1 MAAMELVEDPESR
14 APDKERA
21 ARVVANALQS
31 GLLLLTA
38 GQHGNVIRTL
48 MPLPIT
54 DDELEE
60 GLSILARAVSE
71 TASRP
76 LPVPPTR

>member
-1 MAAMELVEDPESR
+1 
-14 APDKERA
+14 
-21 ARVVANALQS
+21 
-31 GLLLLTA
+31 LLLTA
-38 GQHGNVIRTL
+38 GQQGNVIRTL

-71 TASRP
+71 TTSRSSP
-76 LPVPPTR
+76 SSAPNLL

>member
-1 MAAMELVEDPESR
+1 MVAMELVKDPESR
-14 APDKERA
+14 TPDRERA
-21 ARVVANALQS
+21 AEVVENALQS

-38 GQHGNVIRTL
+38 GQQGNVIRTL

-54 DDELEE
+54 GDELEE

-71 TASRP
+71 SASRP
-76 LPVPPTR
+76 SPTPRAQ

>member
-1 MAAMELVEDPESR
+1 M
-14 APDKERA
+14 
-21 ARVVANALQS
+21 
-31 GLLLLTA
+31 LLTA

-60 GLSILARAVSE
+60 GHSILARAISA
-71 TASRP
+71 TASYPSRA
-76 LPVPPTR
+76 R